1 MEQGTKLVKVSE
13 YVIGRTP
20 AYYEDEDNYVF
31 TPALWIAEP
40 VTKMYTRIDRQS
52 EVYRL
57 TEEGE
62 RHLDEWEDAYSC
74 GYDLCNGRAKT
85 KVTPE
90 QMYEELTSNPEYSFK
105 IR

>member
-1 MEQGTKLVKVSE
+1 MEQGTKVVKTSE
-13 YVIGRTP
+13 YVIGRTS
-20 AYYEDEDNYVF
+20 AYYEDDDNYVF
-31 TPALWIAEP
+31 TPTLWIAEP
-40 VTKMYTRIDRQS
+40 VVKMYTKIDRQS

-62 RHLDEWEDAYSC
+62 RHLDEWADAYSC

-85 KVTPE
+85 QVTPE
-90 QMYEELTSNPEYSFK
+90 QMWEELTTNPRYSFK

>member
-1 MEQGTKLVKVSE
+1 MEQETKLVKVSE

-20 AYYEDEDNYVF
+20 AFFEDEDNYVF
-31 TPALWIAEP
+31 TPALWAAEP
-40 VTKMYTRIDRQS
+40 VTEMHTEIAPQS
-52 EVYRL
+52 EMYRL

-62 RHLDEWEDAYSC
+62 RHLDEWADAYSC

-85 KVTPE
+85 QVTPE
-90 QMYEELTSNPEYSFK
+90 QMWEELTTNPEYSFK